1 MLYEEVMFD
10 CLRLTTLF
18 PKMSI
23 SGTEFFL
30 SHFTLTVLI
39 FHMQNAFNNIQ
50 PQNAGQQ
57 NKQAKIGASPED
69 VPKERQPKDAGVS

>member
-30 SHFTLTVLI
+30 SHFTLTVMI
-39 FHMQNAFNNIQ
+39 IHMQNAFNNIQ
-50 PQNAGQQ
+50 PQNAVQQ
-57 NKQAKIGASPED
+57 NKQAKIED